1 MDETIKKLKRVSWI
15 ILVMII
21 LLVAILSFLVITIF

>member
-1 MDETIKKLKRVSWI
+1 MDETIKKLKRVSWS

>member
-1 MDETIKKLKRVSWI
+1 MEETIKKLKRVSWSI
-15 ILVMII
+15 VVMVI

>member
-1 MDETIKKLKRVSWI
+1 LKRVSWSI
-15 ILVMII
+15 VVMVI